1 MRLITHRKVFRSFRR
16 AGRCFFPGWRC
27 DKSDSHSIHF
37 PPTVLVL
44 SQSPSPSFCAV
55 HASPLSLPGPFLK
68 ANFPR
73 RWNAPL
79 PSPSSRS
86 GLIEI
91 EMLLPSFPSNLCRS
105 TRRLQTSPA
114 CYPIYPSSLFSSHW
128 LLMCLPSNLLPV
140 NRPPMKDGG
149 RKKRWYSFR
158 RLRWA
163 AATERVSEDIML
175 SPTILGGSV
184 CESQFLI
191 RHWTAGMTTAD
202 RYSLQLLIG
211 ARFSC
216 SGYQS
221 RVWGPSAAL
230 PGVLRGRGAK
240 RGALRTIQLRLND
253 C

>member
-202 RYSLQLLIG
+202 R
-211 ARFSC
+211 
-216 SGYQS
+216 
-221 RVWGPSAAL
+221 
-230 PGVLRGRGAK
+230 
-240 RGALRTIQLRLND
+240 
-253 C
+253 

>member
-128 LLMCLPSNLLPV
+128 LLMSSQQFVASKSPSHERRGEKKTLVFFPSPSMGSSDWTCVGRHYALAHNPRRECLRVAVFNQTLDSWDDYSRQITSSASN
-140 NRPPMKDGG
+140 R
-149 RKKRWYSFR
+149 
-158 RLRWA
+158 
-163 AATERVSEDIML
+163 
-175 SPTILGGSV
+175 
-184 CESQFLI
+184 
-191 RHWTAGMTTAD
+191 
-202 RYSLQLLIG
+202 
-211 ARFSC
+211 
-216 SGYQS
+216 
-221 RVWGPSAAL
+221 GP
-230 PGVLRGRGAK
+230 
-240 RGALRTIQLRLND
+240 I
-253 C
+253 